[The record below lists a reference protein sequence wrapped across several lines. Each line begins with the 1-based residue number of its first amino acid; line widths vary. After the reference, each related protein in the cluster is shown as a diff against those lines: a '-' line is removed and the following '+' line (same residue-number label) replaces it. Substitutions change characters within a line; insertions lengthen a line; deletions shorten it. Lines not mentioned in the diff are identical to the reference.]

1 MVYRTFWYSLFSISL
16 PLFKSKIPPRYD
28 KLNFWFDVWQAKITS
43 SLCWWQNTKTR
54 QILVRV
60 CDLRRTK
67 PRKNRLYRNK
77 NNDMFRQIETLS
89 LNVQL
94 RKSKC
99 NKDVKKFALIFYPF
113 CTFSPYFPFSCQPSS
128 QQFTLN
134 SSLQLVCSPHSIQG
148 LRLVKNLG
156 RNKTIRNI

>member
-1 MVYRTFWYSLFSISL
+1 MLVTKYIE
-16 PLFKSKIPPRYD
+16 PVK
-28 KLNFWFDVWQAKITS
+28 FWFEFAICEEANQEKIGST
-43 SLCWWQNTKTR
+43 TK
-54 QILVRV
+54 
-60 CDLRRTK
+60 
-67 PRKNRLYRNK
+67 
-77 NNDMFRQIETLS
+77 NDMFRKIETLS

-134 SSLQLVCSPHSIQG
+134 SSLQLVCSLHSIQG
-148 LRLVKNLG
+148 RRNVKNLG
-156 RNKTIRNI
+156 RNKTKGWGEKKYTDVFKSGGNILGQSASKR